1 MTATAPGRAAAPPPA
16 VPPRSVTAVVG
27 LLVFFEVMS
36 GFLQVGLAPL
46 LPDLA
51 GHLGIGSAD
60 LNWVVSVQLLAAAVC
75 VPLFGRLG
83 DLYGH
88 RRMLRIALA
97 LIAAGTVVVALAP
110 SYEVLLLGRLL
121 QGPIAALLPLE
132 IALVRDR
139 LPVADARRAIARLV
153 GALTLGAM
161 AGGVVMGLV
170 DSAFGDL
177 RLTLLVPAVLA
188 VVCVPVSF
196 VAVPESEGRTG
207 GRVDWAGVT
216 LLSAAMLSLL
226 GGVGGAEGGSWLTAG
241 VVGPI
246 LLGAV
251 LLAVWVLV
259 ELRSAEPL
267 VDVRALADEQ
277 YDPVLRD
284 GVHVRRLSSR
294 QQAPTPRSTRDPG
307 GDGYGFGP
315 SALAISLVLLPASV
329 GSVIGSL
336 GTAAVARRIGY
347 RPTLM
352 GAFGLVALSFLQ
364 FAVLHGSVGQ
374 MAVGSAFLGL
384 GIGLALGAM
393 PTVIVEA
400 TEPARTGIAAALYNN
415 VKTLGGAVAG
425 GVFASVLGAFT
436 GSATGEPSEGGY
448 VAVWAVGAG
457 CAGVAVLMTLFAR
470 REESL
475 FPGDHSSPPG

>member
-1 MTATAPGRAAAPPPA
+1 MTATAPGPAARPTA
-16 VPPRSVTAVVG
+16 PPRSVTAVVG

-51 GHLGIGSAD
+51 DHLGIGSAD

-88 RRMLRIALA
+88 RRMLRTALA
-97 LIAAGTVVVALAP
+97 LIAVGTIVVALAP
-110 SYEVLLLGRLL
+110 SYEVLLLGRVL

-139 LPVADARRAIARLV
+139 LPVDDARRAIARLV

-188 VVCVPVSF
+188 VVCVPISF

-207 GRVDWAGVT
+207 GRVDWAGVA
-216 LLSAAMLSLL
+216 LLSTAMIALL
-226 GGVGGAEGGSWLTAG
+226 GGVGGAEGGSWLTAR
-241 VVGPI
+241 VFGPL
-246 LLGAV
+246 LLGAA
-251 LLAVWVLV
+251 LLGAWVVV
-259 ELRSAEPL
+259 ELRAAEPL
-267 VDVRALADEQ
+267 VDVRALAN
-277 YDPVLRD
+277 LRTAPFYAAAFLF
-284 GVHVRRLSSR
+284 GVFFFGS
-294 QQAPTPRSTRDPG
+294 QAPNSSFYAADPEVL
-307 GDGYGFGP
+307 GYGFGL
-315 SALAISLVLLPASV
+315 SALAISLTLLPASA

-336 GTAAVARRIGY
+336 GTAALARRIGY

-352 GAFGLVALSFLQ
+352 AAFGLVAVSFLQ
-364 FAVLHGSVGQ
+364 FALLHTSVVE

-400 TEPARTGIAAALYNN
+400 TEPSRTGIAAALYNN

-436 GSATGEPSEGGY
+436 SGATGEPGEGGY
-448 VAVWAVGAG
+448 VAVWLVGAG
-457 CAGVAVLMTLFAR
+457 CAGLAVVMSAVSR
-470 REESL
+470 REEGPAAS
-475 FPGDHSSPPG
+475 

>member
-1 MTATAPGRAAAPPPA
+1 MAVTATPAPPPA
-16 VPPRSVTAVVG
+16 TASVTAVVG
-27 LLVFFEVMS
+27 LLVFFEATS

-51 GHLGIGSAD
+51 DHLSIGSAS

-97 LIAAGTVVVALAP
+97 LIAAGTLTVALAP
-110 SYEVLLLGRLL
+110 DYPVLLAGRVL

-139 LPVADARRAIARLV
+139 LPVAEARRAIARLV

-170 DSAFGDL
+170 DSAFGSL

-188 VVCVPVSF
+188 AACVPVSF
-196 VAVPESEGRTG
+196 VAVPESRSRAG
-207 GRVDWAGVT
+207 GRVDR
-216 LLSAAMLSLL
+216 
-226 GGVGGAEGGSWLTAG
+226 AG
-241 VVGPI
+241 VV
-246 LLGAV
+246 LLGAAMIALLAGVSGAEDGSWGSVRVLGPV
-251 LLAVWVLV
+251 LLGIALLALWVRV
-259 ELRSAEPL
+259 ELRGSEPL
-267 VDVRALADEQ
+267 VDVRALAARTSAPFYCAAFLFGVFYFGSQ
-277 YDPVLRD
+277 TPNSTFYAADP
-284 GVHVRRLSSR
+284 
-294 QQAPTPRSTRDPG
+294 AT
-307 GDGYGFGP
+307 DGYGFGLG
-315 SALAISLVLLPASV
+315 ALAISLVSLPGAV
-329 GSVIGSL
+329 GSVVGSL
-336 GTAAVARRIGY
+336 STAALAKRIGY

-352 GAFGLVALSFLQ
+352 AAFGLVALTFTQ
-364 FAVLHGSVGQ
+364 FAFFHEEMWQ
-374 MAVGSAFLGL
+374 MATGSAFLGL

-400 TEPARTGIAAALYNN
+400 SEPARTGIAAALYNN

-425 GVFASVLGAFT
+425 GVFASLLGAFR
-436 GSATGEPSEGGY
+436 SDLTGEPGEGGY
-448 VAVWAVGAG
+448 TAVWLVGA
-457 CAGVAVLMTLFAR
+457 AAALAAVAMSALSRR
-470 REESL
+470 RE
-475 FPGDHSSPPG
+475 G